1 MTWIQLAVGLVL
13 LLGGG
18 EALVKGSVA
27 VATRLGVSPL
37 LIGLTLVGFG
47 TSTPELVASLEA
59 ALAGRPGIAIG
70 NVVGSNTANIL
81 LILGLSA
88 VIYPL
93 ATTKEA
99 FRRDG
104 TVLVVSALVLLAA
117 VLIGTIGRGAG
128 ALFIML
134 LAGYTLYTYHTER
147 QTGGPSAKVHAAEA
161 AEVAPAGMSI
171 GLGLVLALGGIA
183 AIVYGASL
191 LIDSAVVIARAAGL
205 SEAVIG
211 LTLVAVG
218 TSLPE
223 MVTSVM
229 AAVRRHTDVAF
240 GNIVGSNIFNALGI
254 AGVTALVEPI
264 AVPPEI
270 AKLDIWV
277 MLATSLLLVL
287 FAVTGWQLKRWEGAL
302 FLAAYAAYLSVLL
315 SPALWTAVGL
325 E

>member
-1 MTWIQLAVGLVL
+1 MTWIQLAFGLVL

-27 VATRLGVSPL
+27 VATRMGVSPL

-59 ALAGRPGIAIG
+59 ALGGVPGIAIG
-70 NVVGSNTANIL
+70 NVVGSNIANIL
-81 LILGLSA
+81 LILGVSA
-88 VIYPL
+88 VIYPM

-104 TVLVVSALVLLAA
+104 AVLVVSALCFLAA
-117 VLIGTIGRGAG
+117 VLVGTIGRGVG
-128 ALFIML
+128 ALFL
-134 LAGYTLYTYHTER
+134 VFLAAYTLYTYFSER
-147 QTGGPSAKVHAAEA
+147 RTGGPSAQVHADEA
-161 AEVAPAGMSI
+161 AEVAPKRMSI
-171 GLGLVLALGGIA
+171 GLGLLLAVGGIA

-191 LIDSAVVIARAAGL
+191 LIDSAIVIARAAGL

-223 MVTSVM
+223 MVTSIM

-240 GNIVGSNIFNALGI
+240 GNIVGSNIFNVLGI

-264 AVPPEI
+264 LVPPEI
-270 AKLDIWV
+270 ARLDIWV

-287 FAVTGWQLKRWEGAL
+287 FAATGWRVNRWEGAV
-302 FLAAYAAYLSVLL
+302 FLAAYAAYLGVLL
-315 SPALWTAVGL
+315 SPGIRSALGL
-325 E
+325 A